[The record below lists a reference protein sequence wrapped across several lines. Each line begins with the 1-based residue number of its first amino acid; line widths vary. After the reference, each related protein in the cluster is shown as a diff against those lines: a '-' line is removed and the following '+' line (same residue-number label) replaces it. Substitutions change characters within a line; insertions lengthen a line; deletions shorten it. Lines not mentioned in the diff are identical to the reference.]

1 MKAPAPDQGGRV
13 QAGAPGCE
21 GCARVAT
28 ALAGDAPWLIAAL
41 PHSVLLLGEHQ
52 VYEGYAVLWSR
63 THAKELHDLNENDYA
78 GLMSDL
84 KRASR
89 AVELATACLKLNV
102 VSLGNVV
109 RHAHLHLFPRYAE
122 DPQRLRHPW
131 VHEDRFNE
139 AGSDELRRRWVRAI
153 RERL

>member
-1 MKAPAPDQGGRV
+1 V
-13 QAGAPGCE
+13 PGCE

-28 ALAGDAPWLIAAL
+28 ALAGGNPWLIAAL
-41 PHSVLLLGEHQ
+41 PHSVLLLGDHQ

-63 THAKELHDLNENDYA
+63 IHAKELHDLNDEDYA

-89 AVELATACLKLNV
+89 AVEQATSCLKLNV

-109 RHAHLHLFPRYAE
+109 QHVHLHLFPRYA
-122 DPQRLRHPW
+122 DDTQRLGHPW
-131 VHEDRFNE
+131 VHEDRFKE
-139 AGSDELRRRWVRAI
+139 AGSDALRRRWVSAI
-153 RERL
+153 QERL

>member
-1 MKAPAPDQGGRV
+1 V
-13 QAGAPGCE
+13 PGCD
-21 GCARVAT
+21 GCSKVAT
-28 ALAGDAPWLIAAL
+28 ALAGGDPWLIAAL
-41 PHSVLLLGEHQ
+41 PRSVLLLGDHQ
-52 VYEGYAVLWSR
+52 VYGGYAVLWSR
-63 THAKELHDLNENDYA
+63 IHAKELHDLDDDAYA

-89 AVELATACLKLNV
+89 AVELATGCLKLNV

-109 RHAHLHLFPRYAE
+109 QHAHLHLFPRSAD
-122 DPQRLRHPW
+122 DPGRLRHPW

-139 AGSDELRRRWVRAI
+139 AGSDALRRRWVGAI